1 MENLAV
7 ALWGSFFG
15 MVAVMLAGAV
25 FAYAQSLHRVAL
37 NTAWSALASGFFV
50 LAFLG
55 GLPFDNEATSMR
67 FLAHLTIG
75 VAVFL
80 SYLLFSAL
88 GLLVRPRVR
97 HRLLVAFGVLVLGV
111 LMWGWWLPPREALR
125 MGLIF
130 GSCLAGLALV
140 LGVRNALRG
149 DRLAWLAVA
158 SVFFLLIA
166 IAGISQVTL
175 HPATTPWQIKSLTAG
190 ASTLYLGAAAALLWA
205 RYAYLVEL
213 HKAMAHGPGYDPVTR
228 MRTDQATNR
237 MVLGMFEQFRL
248 GATPMGV
255 IVVSFANL
263 YALEKLYGL
272 AAVNYVLFVTAG
284 RLRRTVPAHWQVQ
297 VGRLGADGF
306 LLMLRNAQDS
316 GVLLEL
322 ARVLQAHLSKLI
334 VMKMPAQ
341 AGSVQ
346 TAQPAAPLS
355 WGAELGVGVLRVSSP
370 DARAATAVALA
381 RGVSRTAWTCPSR
394 VAWYDEKSG
403 EIVGMPVRP
412 E

>member
-1 MENLAV
+1 MVV
-7 ALWGSFFG
+7 A
-15 MVAVMLAGAV
+15 MLAGAV

-50 LAFLG
+50 LVFLG
-55 GLPFDNEATSMR
+55 SLPFESEATSMR
-67 FLAHLTIG
+67 FLAHVAIA

-88 GLLVRPRVR
+88 GLLVRPRAR
-97 HRLLVAFGVLVLGV
+97 HRLLMGFGGV
-111 LMWGWWLPPREALR
+111 VVGLLLLGWWLPPYDALR
-125 MGLIF
+125 MSLMFSI
-130 GSCLAGLALV
+130 CLAGLALV

-149 DRLAWLAVA
+149 DRLAWLAVT

-166 IAGISQVTL
+166 IAGISQITL
-175 HPATTPWQIKSLTAG
+175 HPASAPWQIKALTAG

-228 MRTDQATNR
+228 MRTDQETNR
-237 MVLGMFEQFRL
+237 MVVGMFAQFRL

-255 IVVSFANL
+255 MVVSFANL

-272 AAVNYVLFVTAG
+272 AAVNYVLFVSAG

-297 VGRLGADGF
+297 VGRLGPDGF

-322 ARVLQAHLSKLI
+322 ARVLQAHLSKQI

-341 AGSVQ
+341 AGSLQ
-346 TAQPAAPLS
+346 TALPTVPLS
-355 WGAELGVGVLRVSSP
+355 WGAEMGVGVLRVSSP